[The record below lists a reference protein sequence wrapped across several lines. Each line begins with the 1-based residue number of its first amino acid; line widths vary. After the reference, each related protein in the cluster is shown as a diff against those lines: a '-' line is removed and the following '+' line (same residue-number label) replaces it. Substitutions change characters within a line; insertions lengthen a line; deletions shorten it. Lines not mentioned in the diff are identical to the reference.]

1 MEILIFE
8 EQEHVILKIKSCFD
22 EQNFVILKMLNLL

>member
-22 EQNFVILKMLNLL
+22 EQNRGRQN

>member
-8 EQEHVILKIKSCFD
+8 EQKHVILKKKSCIE
-22 EQNFVILKMLNLL
+22 EQNYAILKMLKLL

>member
-8 EQEHVILKIKSCFD
+8 EQKHVILKIKSCFE
-22 EQNFVILKMLNLL
+22 EQKYAILKMLKLL

>member
-8 EQEHVILKIKSCFD
+8 EQKDVILKIKSFFE
-22 EQNFVILKMLNLL
+22 EQKYAILKMLKWL